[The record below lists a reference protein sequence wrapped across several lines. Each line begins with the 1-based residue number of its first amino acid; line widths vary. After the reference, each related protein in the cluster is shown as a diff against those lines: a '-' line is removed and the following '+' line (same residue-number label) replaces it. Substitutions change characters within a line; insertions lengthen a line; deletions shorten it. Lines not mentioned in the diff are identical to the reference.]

1 MKELLPHQPVL
12 YNEIIHLLQPH
23 RAGRYVDG
31 TLGAAGHAWGILKT
45 SEPDGLILGF
55 DIDDHALQLAR
66 ARLEEFG
73 NRAKLV
79 HDSFTNLANQLTA
92 MGWGKVDGI
101 LLDLGLSSMQLDTP
115 ERGFS
120 FRQDALLDMRFD
132 LRNPVRAVN
141 LVNNLS
147 EKELADLL
155 YTFGEERR
163 SRKVAR
169 AIIRAR
175 PIETTLQLANV
186 VADAT
191 SSGRRGMHPATRA
204 FQALRIAVNQEL
216 DALQEVLPQAVDSLN
231 PNGRLAV
238 ISYHSLEDRIVKQFF
253 RRESTDCICPPKQ
266 PVCDC
271 GHLASIKRIT
281 RRPVRP
287 QKDEI
292 ERNPRARSARLRV
305 VEKLS
310 TE

>member
-79 HDSFTNLANQLTA
+79 HDSFTNLANQLSA

-169 AIIRAR
+169 AIIRER

-191 SSGRRGMHPATRA
+191 SSGRRGMHPATRT

>member
-31 TLGAAGHAWGILKT
+31 TLGAAGHAWGILKA

-79 HDSFTNLANQLTA
+79 HDSFTNLADQLTA
-92 MGWGKVDGI
+92 MGWDKVDGI

-120 FRQDALLDMRFD
+120 FKQDALLDMRFD

-169 AIIRAR
+169 AIIHAR

-191 SSGRRGMHPATRA
+191 SSGRRGMHPATRT

-271 GHLASIKRIT
+271 GGIQHAGCG
-281 RRPVRP
+281 
-287 QKDEI
+287 
-292 ERNPRARSARLRV
+292 RAQL
-305 VEKLS
+305 
-310 TE
+310 

>member
-31 TLGAAGHAWGILKT
+31 TLGAAGHAWGILKA

-66 ARLEEFG
+66 ARLKEFG
-73 NRAKLV
+73 KRAKLV
-79 HDSFTNLANQLTA
+79 HDSFTNLADQLTA
-92 MGWGKVDGI
+92 MGWDKVDGI

-169 AIIRAR
+169 AIIHAR

-191 SSGRRGMHPATRA
+191 SSGRRGMHPATRT

-271 GHLASIKRIT
+271 GHLASIRRIT
-281 RRPVRP
+281 RRPIRP

>member
-191 SSGRRGMHPATRA
+191 SSGRRGMHPATRT

-253 RRESTDCICPPKQ
+253 RRESTACICPPKQ

-271 GHLASIKRIT
+271 GHLASIRRIT

>member
-1 MKELLPHQPVL
+1 MIELLPHQPVL
-12 YNEIIHLLQPH
+12 YNEIILLLQPH

-31 TLGAAGHAWGILKT
+31 TLGAAGHAFGILKA
-45 SEPDGLILGF
+45 SEPDGLLLGF
-55 DIDDHALQLAR
+55 DVDDHALQLAQ
-66 ARLEEFG
+66 AHLKEFG

-79 HDSFTNLANQLTA
+79 HDSFTNLSDQLTA
-92 MGWGKVDGI
+92 MGWDKVDGI

-120 FRQDALLDMRFD
+120 FKQDALLDMRFD
-132 LRNPVRAVN
+132 LRNPESAGN

-147 EKELADLL
+147 EKELADVL

-163 SRKVAR
+163 SHKVAR
-169 AIIRAR
+169 AIIQAR
-175 PIETTLQLANV
+175 PIETTMQLARV
-186 VADAT
+186 VANAT
-191 SSGRRGMHPATRA
+191 SSGRRGMHPATRT

-216 DALQEVLPQAVDSLN
+216 DALKEVLPQAVDSLN
-231 PNGRLAV
+231 PMGRLAV

-253 RRESTDCICPPKQ
+253 RRESTDCICPSKQ

-271 GHLASIKRIT
+271 GHSASIERIT
-281 RRPVRP
+281 RRPIRP
-287 QKDEI
+287 QEDEI

-310 TE
+310 AG

>member
-12 YNEIIHLLQPH
+12 YKEIIHLLQPH

-31 TLGAAGHAWGILKT
+31 TLGAGGHAWGILKA
-45 SEPDGLILGF
+45 SEPDGLVLGF
-55 DIDDHALQLAR
+55 DVDTHAMQLAR

-73 NRAKLV
+73 QRSILV
-79 HDSFTNLANQLTA
+79 HDSFTNLTDQLTA
-92 MGWGKVDGI
+92 IGWEKVDGI

-115 ERGFS
+115 DRGFS
-120 FRQDALLDMRFD
+120 FRKDAFLDMRFD
-132 LRNPVRAVN
+132 LRNPVRAVD

-169 AIIRAR
+169 AIARAR
-175 PIETTLQLANV
+175 PIETTQQLASV

-191 SSGRRGMHPATRA
+191 SSGKPGMHPATRT

-216 DALQEVLPQAVDSLN
+216 DSLQEILPQAVDSLH
-231 PNGRLAV
+231 PNGRFAV

-266 PVCDC
+266 PICNC
-271 GHLASIKRIT
+271 GHLASIRRIT

-287 QKDEI
+287 QEDEI
-292 ERNPRARSARLRV
+292 EHNPRARSARLRV
-305 VEKLS
+305 AEKLS

>member
-79 HDSFTNLANQLTA
+79 HDSFTNLANQLSA

-120 FRQDALLDMRFD
+120 FRQDALLDMLFD

-191 SSGRRGMHPATRA
+191 SSGRRGMHPATRT

>member
-79 HDSFTNLANQLTA
+79 HDSFTNLANQLSA

-101 LLDLGLSSMQLDTP
+101 LLDLGLSSMQIDTP

-191 SSGRRGMHPATRA
+191 SSGRRGMHPATRT

-271 GHLASIKRIT
+271 GHLASIRRIT

-287 QKDEI
+287 QVDEI